1 MGGLITE
8 VADYQNTPSSI
19 GYTFHYYVTRMN
31 DNMLK
36 MRKQIKLL
44 AINGVAP
51 TEENIRNGTYPY
63 IVDAY
68 MVTRENP
75 TPETQKFVD
84 WFISQQGQQLVE
96 DVGYVPLYEASPN
109 HQDNNDEYNQ
119 TLYLSV
125 ISRLCYCAVV
135 GVADGG
141 CAGCLYYHAEFSGEM
156 LFSIPLM
163 IRRISLLQLQLWL
176 SAEYAL
182 FFCVMCCVG
191 WQFTRRTQSELKSRL
206 HCWLVFAPVYLWLI
220 LWNIIFTSRQRKLRC
235 WKVSAISFCLLSGYP

>member
-1 MGGLITE
+1 MCRCMKH
-8 VADYQNTPSSI
+8 P
-19 GYTFHYYVTRMN
+19 
-31 DNMLK
+31 
-36 MRKQIKLL
+36 
-44 AINGVAP
+44 
-51 TEENIRNGTYPY
+51 
-63 IVDAY
+63 
-68 MVTRENP
+68 
-75 TPETQKFVD
+75 
-84 WFISQQGQQLVE
+84 
-96 DVGYVPLYEASPN
+96 PN

-141 CAGCLYYHAEFSGEM
+141 CAGCLYYHAEFSGGNAV
-156 LFSIPLM
+156 L
-163 IRRISLLQLQLWL
+163 RRISLLQLQLWL

-220 LWNIIFTSRQRKLRC
+220 LWNIIFYIAPAKIALLESIRNFFLLVVWLPLNFSPFWPQPWTDFIGPISAQLGFALGYYCQWCSKNRCQIRKLSEWGTC
-235 WKVSAISFCLLSGYP
+235 LSFVTLGMMAWALR

>member
-1 MGGLITE
+1 MQDTPMLPAKKSTVIDLMGGLITE

-96 DVGYVPLYEASPN
+96 DVGYVLLYEASP
-109 HQDNNDEYNQ
+109 E
-119 TLYLSV
+119 S
-125 ISRLCYCAVV
+125 
-135 GVADGG
+135 
-141 CAGCLYYHAEFSGEM
+141 SG
-156 LFSIPLM
+156 
-163 IRRISLLQLQLWL
+163 Q
-176 SAEYAL
+176 
-182 FFCVMCCVG
+182 
-191 WQFTRRTQSELKSRL
+191 
-206 HCWLVFAPVYLWLI
+206 
-220 LWNIIFTSRQRKLRC
+220 
-235 WKVSAISFCLLSGYP
+235 